1 MMMTSN
7 DDRSSHFYFLG
18 IEKKTL
24 DLFIKKIII
33 SFDLFTVLKKV
44 FYTIFK

>member
-7 DDRSSHFYFLG
+7 DDRSSHFLG